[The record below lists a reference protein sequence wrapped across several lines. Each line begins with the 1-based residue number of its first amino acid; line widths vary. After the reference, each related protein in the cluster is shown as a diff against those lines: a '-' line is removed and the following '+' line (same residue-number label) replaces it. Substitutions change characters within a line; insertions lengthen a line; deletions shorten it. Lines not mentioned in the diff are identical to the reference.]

1 MWIQGRV
8 LDRKVVKISKIS
20 SSYSQLYSWYCL
32 YFDHQPRW
40 RNTCPWGIGSK
51 WKKKDNEILYFHN
64 FTKKTPKLKILICI
78 FVKYF
83 LWTFPWVDFSSR
95 SDLSS
100 KCIVDIVYNSIFIFQ
115 PIFIRICF
123 AMKGWC
129 LSMTGTLCPSL
140 IQTVTPSPTTRGSG
154 NTFTPGPADLRIRY
168 ILM

>member
-1 MWIQGRV
+1 MFWIG
-8 LDRKVVKISKIS
+8 KWSKLKRNNFQSFYLSNSFFII
-20 SSYSQLYSWYCL
+20 LYS
-32 YFDHQPRW
+32 DHRPDG
-40 RNTCPWGIGSK
+40 GIHAREELVQNE
-51 WKKKDNEILYFHN
+51 KKSEILHFHN

-83 LWTFPWVDFSSR
+83 LWTFPWVDLSSR

-154 NTFTPGPADLRIRY
+154 NTFTPGPGDLRIRY